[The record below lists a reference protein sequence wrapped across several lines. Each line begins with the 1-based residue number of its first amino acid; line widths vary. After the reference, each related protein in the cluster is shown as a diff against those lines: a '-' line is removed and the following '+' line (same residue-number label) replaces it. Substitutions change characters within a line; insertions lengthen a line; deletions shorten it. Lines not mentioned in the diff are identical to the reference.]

1 MQTIDNLKAVKAAGV
16 RVQSY
21 STTETDRG
29 VAWSCNLYLNGKK
42 LGMVSNRG
50 DGGMTHIEFSADEQ
64 SEVVALLKQH
74 GYKLMLTY
82 GELTVPEPEGN
93 TDWLE
98 FAVSQIGDELAE
110 IKSYKRKMKTGIYF
124 EKKTAPMF
132 AFYKGVDT
140 PNLRDQLKRHYGD
153 DFVCFLNEE
162 IAAL

>member
-1 MQTIDNLKAVKAAGV
+1 MK
-16 RVQSY
+16 SY

-50 DGGMTHIEFSADEQ
+50 DGGMTHIDFGADEQ

-74 GYKLMLTY
+74 GYKLVLTY
-82 GELTVPEPEGN
+82 GELTVPEPDSN

-98 FAVSQIGDELAE
+98 FAVPQIGDEMAE

-124 EKKTAPMF
+124 EKKTAPVF
-132 AFYKGVDT
+132 AFYKAEDT
-140 PNLRDQLKRHYGD
+140 PRLREQIKAHYGS
-153 DFVCFLNEE
+153 DFVGFLNEE